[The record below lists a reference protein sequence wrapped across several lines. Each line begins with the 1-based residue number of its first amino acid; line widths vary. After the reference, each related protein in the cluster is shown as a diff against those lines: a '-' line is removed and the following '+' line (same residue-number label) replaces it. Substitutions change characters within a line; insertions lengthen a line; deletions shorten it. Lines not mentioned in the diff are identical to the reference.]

1 MNLASGLNLMMT
13 SQCHNKRLSLCF
25 VCLGANI
32 LLFENDNQHVILMS
46 TFGSP
51 TKQINQT
58 FVLETLFFSKIPI
71 WSDYQ
76 SHTQMF
82 MLPSLRAFSYCREA
96 PPSSL

>member
-46 TFGSP
+46 TLGSP
-51 TKQINQT
+51 TKEINQT
-58 FVLETLFFSKIPI
+58 FVLETVFSAKYLFLLFSSFP
-71 WSDYQ
+71 SCYQ
-76 SHTQMF
+76 YQH
-82 MLPSLRAFSYCREA
+82 PEI
-96 PPSSL
+96 